1 MGLAHKLTGR
11 AIINRFKQ
19 LPWWCSGK
27 ESTHQCRGHVSIV
40 VQEDST
46 CQGATEPER
55 SNY

>member
-19 LPWWCSGK
+19 HPWWCSGK
-27 ESTHQCRGHVSIV
+27 ESTHQCRGHESIV